1 MVGSHIVYLH
11 LKHKVRKEY
20 NSTFMAKN
28 FDYKPTRWGVVEA
41 NMKVDRRYADSVYK
55 LVRG

>member
-1 MVGSHIVYLH
+1 MVGSYIVYLH

-28 FDYKPTRWGVVEA
+28 SDYKPTRWGVVEA
-41 NMKVDRRYADSVYK
+41 NMKVDRRYADAV
-55 LVRG
+55 